1 MKKLLLVIDV
11 QKSFITEDTK
21 KILPKIEKLID
32 SNLYDDVVFTRFI
45 NSYESRF
52 YKDLNY
58 EGCINESTSSLAID
72 SKKYKVIE
80 KYAYTSLTDE
90 LKEYI
95 KDNNIEKIYLCGFD
109 TNACVLKTALDLF
122 EQDYDFYLLK
132 NYCGSSSGIRLHD
145 DAILNLSILIG
156 SNKII

>member
-58 EGCINESTSSLAID
+58 EGCINEYTSSLVID
-72 SKKYKVIE
+72 SKNYKVLK
-80 KYAYTSLTDE
+80 KYTYTSLTDE
-90 LKEYI
+90 LKDYI

-109 TNACVLKTALDLF
+109 TNACV
-122 EQDYDFYLLK
+122 
-132 NYCGSSSGIRLHD
+132 
-145 DAILNLSILIG
+145 
-156 SNKII
+156 